1 MERTRPPPQLSA
13 EETHQVLRRAAE
25 LDRREDDQ
33 PTEPSLDLAEVERI
47 GVEAGLSREA
57 IQRAFVELRA
67 GGLRVPHKPGV
78 VDSVLGPPSVEAQRL
93 LPTPPAAAR
102 RDVDATLKAELLHPE
117 ERNGSRTTWS
127 PAPGLWAGIQRTL
140 NWQGQGQWQR
150 GTVVSEVT
158 PAPPGIEA
166 ESMVRLEARPAGRI
180 GYLIGGLAPGLS
192 MLPASVAS
200 AFVPHAPPAMP
211 IVFGAVSLG
220 TAAVGLLV
228 SRFAY
233 RRRLRSL
240 RQAVERVLDKL
251 GTQPELG

>member
-25 LDRREDDQ
+25 LDRREDQ
-33 PTEPSLDLAEVERI
+33 AAEPSLDLAEVERI
-47 GVEAGLSREA
+47 GTEAGLSREA

-67 GGLRVPHKPGV
+67 GGLRIPHEPGV
-78 VDSVLGPPSVEAQRL
+78 VDSLLGPPSVEAQRL
-93 LPTPPAAAR
+93 LPDPPAMVR
-102 RDVDATLKAELLHPE
+102 RQVDATLKAELLHPE

-127 PAPGLWAGIQRTL
+127 PAPGLWASIQRTL

-150 GTVVSEVT
+150 GSVVAEVT

-166 ESMVRLEARPAGRI
+166 ESMVRLEAKPAARL

-192 MLPASVAS
+192 ILPAAVAS

-220 TAAVGLLV
+220 TAAAGWLV

-251 GTQPELG
+251 GGDVEI

>member
-1 MERTRPPPQLSA
+1 MERTRPPPQLNA
-13 EETHQVLRRAAE
+13 DETQKVLRRAAE
-25 LDRREDDQ
+25 LDRRDDQ
-33 PTEPSLDLAEVERI
+33 GDEPSLDLAEVERI

-67 GGLRVPHKPGV
+67 GGLRAPHKPGM
-78 VDSVLGPPSVEAQRL
+78 VDSLLGPPSIEAQRL
-93 LPTPPAAAR
+93 LPEPPPIAR
-102 RDVDATLKAELLHPE
+102 RQIDATLKAELLHPE
-117 ERNGSRTTWS
+117 ERTGSRTTWS

-150 GTVVSEVT
+150 GSVVSEVT
-158 PAPPGIEA
+158 EAPPGIDA
-166 ESMVRLEARPAGRI
+166 QSMVRLEAKPAGRL

-192 MLPASVAS
+192 MLPASVAT

-251 GTQPELG
+251 GAQPDL